1 MHIRPHPYS
10 PSPTV
15 PQGLFPLSP
24 PPPHTPP
31 SPPRLP
37 PGRAIVPGDLRRLF
51 FGDYTSEMNEKGEKP
66 YMEVRGPRRG
76 YAHALDNKNPD
87 KNPCKN
93 P

>member
-1 MHIRPHPYS
+1 M
-10 PSPTV
+10 
-15 PQGLFPLSP
+15 
-24 PPPHTPP
+24 
-31 SPPRLP
+31 
-37 PGRAIVPGDLRRLF
+37 PGDLRRLF